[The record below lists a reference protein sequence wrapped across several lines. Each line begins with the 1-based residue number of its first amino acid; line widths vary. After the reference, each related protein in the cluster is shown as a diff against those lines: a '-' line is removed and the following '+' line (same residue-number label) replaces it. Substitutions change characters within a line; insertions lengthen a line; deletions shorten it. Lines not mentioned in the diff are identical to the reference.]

1 MLINMDARG
10 NVNVN
15 NLVQAIVQHPAFR
28 ETINSIL
35 MAAN

>member
-1 MLINMDARG
+1 MVINMDAGG

-15 NLVQAIVQHPAFR
+15 NLVETIVQHPSFR

>member
-15 NLVQAIVQHPAFR
+15 NLVQTIGQHPAFR

>member
-1 MLINMDARG
+1 MVINMDARG

-15 NLVQAIVQHPAFR
+15 NLVQTIVQHPAFR

>member
-15 NLVQAIVQHPAFR
+15 NLVQTIVQHPAFR